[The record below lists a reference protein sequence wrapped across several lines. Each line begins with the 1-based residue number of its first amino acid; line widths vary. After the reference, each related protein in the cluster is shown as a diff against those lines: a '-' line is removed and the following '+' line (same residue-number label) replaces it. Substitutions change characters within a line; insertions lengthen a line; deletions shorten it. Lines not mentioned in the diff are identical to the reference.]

1 MATVKTPSKPYAV
14 RHSKIHGRGVFATR
28 KIRKGAQIIEYRG
41 RRIAWDD
48 ALKQPDT
55 DPDNPFHTFFF
66 SLDDGRVIDAGV
78 RGNAARWINHSCSP
92 NCETEEDDDCRV
104 YIYAKR
110 DIEAGEE
117 LTYDYKL
124 SIDGR
129 LTKAERVFLECRC
142 GMKRCRGTML
152 DPKKPRR

>member
-55 DPDNPFHTFFF
+55 DPDNPFHLAGAGNDSAPGSAVATFINKA
-66 SLDDGRVIDAGV
+66 LAGQP
-78 RGNAARWINHSCSP
+78 ARDFIPPSRKTAY
-92 NCETEEDDDCRV
+92 EGIR
-104 YIYAKR
+104 
-110 DIEAGEE
+110 
-117 LTYDYKL
+117 
-124 SIDGR
+124 
-129 LTKAERVFLECRC
+129 
-142 GMKRCRGTML
+142 
-152 DPKKPRR
+152 